1 MYVEVRILYVC
12 HKFDIAL
19 DICTIRDIRHKISAH
34 FNCVVLN
41 RKYAVISFLLR
52 VLFILH
58 IVYSVLHIFLLLPH
72 AANKLNH
79 LYWPTQKTPCLL
91 QESWW
96 YLMQAELWPILCPND
111 NIWLPWKQGGL
122 TEMWTSPLDWP
133 TPKNPVWCKNLG
145 PILSASR
152 VMVNFGRQFLKLS
165 LLWQQGLVWD
175 KLHLLS

>member
-58 IVYSVLHIFLLLPH
+58 IVYSVLHI
-72 AANKLNH
+72 
-79 LYWPTQKTPCLL
+79 LYFCLVWRINL
-91 QESWW
+91 II
-96 YLMQAELWPILCPND
+96 YIGRPRKP
-111 NIWLPWKQGGL
+111 
-122 TEMWTSPLDWP
+122 
-133 TPKNPVWCKNLG
+133 PVCCKNLG
-145 PILSASR
+145 DISC
-152 VMVNFGRQFLKLS
+152 KLS
-165 LLWQQGLVWD
+165 YGQFCVQMTTFGCHGNKGV
-175 KLHLLS
+175 